1 MKLTD
6 AQRQGLEA
14 VRGGKA
20 YRIYRS
26 HGNTMHAESVGAATL
41 WKLESLQLIRDGQ
54 THNPGAFQVRVPLEL
69 TDTGRKALWHEEA
82 QK

>member
-6 AQRQGLEA
+6 AQRRGLEA

-20 YRIYRS
+20 YRIYRG
-26 HGNTMHAESVGAATL
+26 HGNTMHAENIGAATL
-41 WKLESLQLIRDGQ
+41 WKLESLRLIRDGRAN
-54 THNPGAFQVRVPLEL
+54 NPGAIQIRVPLEL

-82 QK
+82 

>member
-6 AQRQGLEA
+6 AQRRGLEA

-20 YRIYRS
+20 YRVYRN

-41 WKLESLQLIRDGQ
+41 WKLESLRLIGDGRPN
-54 THNPGAFQVRVPLEL
+54 NPGAIQVRVPLEL
-69 TDTGRKALWHEEA
+69 TDAGRKALWHEEA
-82 QK
+82 